1 MHSALALMPVL
12 IFLPFLVFALPV
24 IFRLL
29 RPCPLSEISPDWLE
43 NFQASTYYP
52 MNGLLAAD
60 DFQFLSRQPGFDSS
74 LVRKLRRDR
83 LNIFRQYLNRL
94 VADFNRLHRVAV
106 LVVAQ
111 TNQDNSELFMRL
123 IKLRIRFSL
132 TVLRVEFSYLL
143 CRLGAGSLSVAALL
157 EQFDEMASQL
167 SVAPRI
173 SLSSN

>member
-1 MHSALALMPVL
+1 MPVL